1 METKDNEV
9 RSVRHSPKFDTD
21 SINRAVERASKDD
34 TFIEKAINLIKD
46 LSFPAFKRDII
57 DHAKRRSSSSSS
69 SANPEIIALFESLNG
84 YIQYKD
90 MYHLRKALE
99 ENNSEKKKT
108 NQITQPAREQP
119 TEPSRSAGVEHDTN
133 KGVSAVRREERRDY
147 TQVSPSAMS
156 NFICNKCGKQFQ
168 NQNDLIQHQ
177 RFEGSENANKNSKT

>member
-9 RSVRHSPKFDTD
+9 RSVRHTPRFDTD
-21 SINRAVERASKDD
+21 SINRALERASKDD
-34 TFIEKAINLIKD
+34 VFIENAINLIKD

-57 DHAKRRSSSSSS
+57 DQAKRESSS

-84 YIQYKD
+84 YMQYKD
-90 MYHLRKALE
+90 IYHLRKALE

-108 NQITQPAREQP
+108 HQITQSAREQP
-119 TEPSRSAGVEHDTN
+119 TEPSRSTVLEHEAN
-133 KGVSAVRREERRDY
+133 EGGSAVRHEVRRDY
-147 TQVSPSAMS
+147 AQVSPSAMS

-177 RFEGSENANKNSKT
+177 QFEGSENASR

>member
-90 MYHLRKALE
+90 MYYLRKALE
-99 ENNSEKKKT
+99 ENSSEKKKT

-133 KGVSAVRREERRDY
+133 KGVSAVRREERRDIHRY
-147 TQVSPSAMS
+147 CLQQCRILYATNVAN
-156 NFICNKCGKQFQ
+156 NF
-168 NQNDLIQHQ
+168 
-177 RFEGSENANKNSKT
+177 RTKTT

>member
-9 RSVRHSPKFDTD
+9 RFVRHTPKFDTD
-21 SINRAVERASKDD
+21 SINRALERASKDD
-34 TFIEKAINLIKD
+34 VFIEKAINLIKD

-57 DHAKRRSSSSSS
+57 DQAKRESSSSS

-84 YIQYKD
+84 YMQYKD
-90 MYHLRKALE
+90 IYHLRKALE

-119 TEPSRSAGVEHDTN
+119 TEPSRSTVLEHEAN
-133 KGVSAVRREERRDY
+133 GGGSAVRREERRDY
-147 TQVSPSAMS
+147 AQVSPSAMS

-177 RFEGSENANKNSKT
+177 QFEGSENADNNSKT